1 MLLSNNGRNGS
12 LSTLSPGIKRA
23 LEGLTASRF
32 IKPDATINRF
42 VSFKE
47 LTSTKG
53 LADKLYGPIK
63 AGYVNDSEVT
73 FGLNLQDSPKNLL
86 VLGSPGTGKT
96 NICRV
101 LIDGFLK
108 NTTATIVYFDKKGT
122 EKSLYNYLCQILGK
136 EQFLFL
142 SPEKNLCE
150 NPFSSPHPKILA
162 QQWYRMICNVL
173 LPALDIRF
181 ESGNAL
187 IAAVEKAKRD
197 LGNGSD
203 PCLFDTYP
211 CLVALRPK
219 RYDERIKA
227 DYYARAEFRI
237 EMCLINLPNVFS
249 YRKGLPFEE
258 YRKMRFILIDLSQTD
273 DFSSKMIVESLVAK
287 IVNYQLAESN
297 ETDLSWVLFFDEAE
311 SYYAYNRINTF
322 AGLSPLESY
331 IRMTRSTG
339 IWQVLANQ
347 SYSSLSLGA
356 RTMAGC
362 KILFKVD
369 PTELR
374 HVQESMNLQKEE
386 LDIVNSLQTGQALV
400 RLDSRPGLP
409 VFKLSVPEFKV
420 LHANNGDGIFEPITQ
435 RFNCEP
441 IPEDQKRNVLNMI
454 FGEQHK
460 RKENETPTTEKNKQT
475 QQSDNI
481 KVIELLSNIAAIP
494 FVMFSERL
502 KELKFNGSIAE
513 ADRIKKLLIEKDYV
527 IEYRI
532 KLRKGRGSPASYLEL
547 SDQGKEFL
555 SQNGNT
561 KSRRYQGKSGFLHA
575 LIIYRLIKPF
585 YDEKFETIIE
595 GKNQGSDCDLC
606 VYAPGGKIAVEVS
619 YTTSPDDELRNL
631 SRNLSAGYD
640 TVQIITV
647 GTSTEGKTIVE
658 DEETAHRKKEDL
670 QEAIAK
676 EFDGVTRQRIQVLTL
691 KEFRDMT

>member
-1 MLLSNNGRNGS
+1 MLLSNNGNGK
-12 LSTLSPGIKRA
+12 LSTLAPGVQRA
-23 LEGLTASRF
+23 LNGLSQSRF

-47 LTSTKG
+47 LTLTKG
-53 LADKLYGPIK
+53 LAEKLDGPIK
-63 AGYVNDSEVT
+63 AGYVNDSDNT

-96 NICRV
+96 NLCRV

-108 NTTATIVYFDKKGT
+108 HSNATIVYFDKKGT

-150 NPFSSPHPKILA
+150 NPFSSPHPKIQA

-197 LGNGSD
+197 LGNGSN

-311 SYYAYNRINTF
+311 SYYAYSRINTF

-369 PTELR
+369 PSELR

-409 VFKLSVPEFKV
+409 VFKLSVPEFRV
-420 LHANNGDGIFEPITQ
+420 LHNNNGDGIFEPITQ

-441 IPEDQKRNVLNMI
+441 IPGSEKKKILEMI
-454 FGEQHK
+454 FGELDK
-460 RKENETPTTEKNKQT
+460 RKENEPATTEKENKAE
-475 QQSDNI
+475 QSDKI
-481 KVIELLSNIAAIP
+481 KMVELLSNIATSP
-494 FVMFSERL
+494 FLMFTERL

-527 IEYRI
+527 VEYRV
-532 KLRKGRGSPASYLEL
+532 KLKKGRGSPASYLEL
-547 SDQGKEFL
+547 SDQGKNHLE
-555 SQNGNT
+555 QNGIRNC
-561 KSRRYQGKSGFLHA
+561 RRYQGKSGFLHA
-575 LIIYRLIKPF
+575 LIIHKLIKPF
-585 YDEKFETIIE
+585 YERECKTVVEGETK
-595 GKNQGSDCDLC
+595 GQDCDLC
-606 VYAPGGKIAVEVS
+606 VYAPSRKIAVEVS
-619 YTTSPDDELRNL
+619 YTTSPGDELRNL
-631 SRNLSAGYD
+631 SRNLNGGYD

-647 GTSTEGKTIVE
+647 GTSTEGKTVVE
-658 DEETAHRKKEDL
+658 DEEKAQHKKKDM
-670 QEAIAK
+670 QEAITK
-676 EFDGVTRQRIQVLTL
+676 EFDEATRQRIQVLTL
-691 KEFRDMT
+691 REFRNMT